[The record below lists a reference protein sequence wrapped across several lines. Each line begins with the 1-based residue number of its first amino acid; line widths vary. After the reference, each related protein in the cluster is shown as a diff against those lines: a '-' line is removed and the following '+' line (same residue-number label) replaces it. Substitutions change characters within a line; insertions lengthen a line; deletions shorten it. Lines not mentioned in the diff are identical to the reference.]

1 MYINDREGPWLPR
14 SDSSKQEACSPT
26 LPNVPIQWV
35 IAPPTFDAEVER
47 LVAGQL
53 ADKWQEIISNGESGQ
68 TAIVNVSSWLSRA
81 TLDAY
86 VGKSRTRLIML
97 TDPNPASGRGL
108 LNMTSALW
116 KTPTTNS
123 PSHTLT

>member
-1 MYINDREGPWLPR
+1 MYINVREGPWLPR
-14 SDSSKQEACSPT
+14 LESSKQEACSPT

-35 IAPPTFDAEVER
+35 IVPHTFDAEVER

-53 ADKWQEIISNGESGQ
+53 ADKWQEVISNGESGQ

-86 VGKSRTRLIML
+86 VGKSRVPFMKL
-97 TDPNPASGRGL
+97 TDPNPELGPGL
-108 LNMTSALW
+108 LNMTLALW

-123 PSHTLT
+123 RSHTRT